1 MNRHRVLLLPGD
13 GIGPEVV
20 AEARRVMDAAA
31 VSHGF
36 GIEFSAADLGGVAI
50 DNSGQPYPE
59 STRALAQSA
68 DAILLGAVGGP
79 AWDGLPAAERPERG
93 LLAIRADL
101 DLFCNLRPAI
111 LYPQLADA
119 SSLKLE
125 LVAGLDLLIVR
136 ELTGGIYFG
145 EPRGI
150 ETDECGLRRGFNTDV
165 YGEDE
170 IRRIAHLAFQFAR
183 KRGGRLCSVDKANV
197 LEVTMLWREIVSDL
211 AADYPDVELSHMY
224 VDNAAMQLVREPKQ
238 FDVVLTGNLF
248 GDILSDTAAMLT
260 GSIGML
266 PSASLNADSR
276 GLYEPV
282 HGSAPDIAGQGKANP
297 LATILSAAMLLRY
310 SLNED
315 AAAKSIETA
324 VERVLDRGLR
334 TGDIAGPGERACS
347 TAEMGDAVVA
357 ALQEQ
362 EKAE

>member
-1 MNRHRVLLLPGD
+1 MNHHRVLLLPGD

-20 AEARRVMDAAA
+20 DEARRVIEAVAAL
-31 VSHGF
+31 HD
-36 GIEFSAADLGGVAI
+36 FSVDFSVADLGGVAI
-50 DNSGQPYPE
+50 DNSGAPYPE
-59 STRALAQSA
+59 ATRELAKTA

-79 AWDGLPAAERPERG
+79 AWDSLPAADRPERG

-101 DLFCNLRPAI
+101 DLFCNLRPAL

-119 SSLKLE
+119 SSLKPD

-150 ETDECGLRRGFNTDV
+150 ETDDSGLRRGFNTDV
-165 YGEDE
+165 YDESE

-197 LEVTMLWREIVSDL
+197 LEVTMLWREIVSGV
-211 AADYPDVELSHMY
+211 AREYPDVELSHMY

-266 PSASLNADSR
+266 PSASLNAESR

-315 AAAKSIETA
+315 VAANAIEAA
-324 VERVLDRGLR
+324 VERVLDTGLR
-334 TGDIAGPGERACS
+334 TGDIAAPGEPACS
-347 TAEMGDAVVA
+347 TKEMGDAVVA
-357 ALQEQ
+357 ALS
-362 EKAE
+362 AS

>member
-1 MNRHRVLLLPGD
+1 VKRHHVLLLPGD

-20 AEARRVMDAAA
+20 NEARRVMEA
-31 VSHGF
+31 VATLHSF
-36 GIEFSAADLGGVAI
+36 GLDFSVADLGGVAI
-50 DNSGQPYPE
+50 DRCGDPYPE
-59 STRALAQSA
+59 ATRELARAA

-79 AWDGLPAAERPERG
+79 TWDDLPAPDRPERG

-101 DLFCNLRPAI
+101 DLFCNLRPAL

-119 SSLKLE
+119 SSLKPE

-150 ETDECGLRRGFNTDV
+150 ETDDVGLRRGFNTDV
-165 YGEDE
+165 YNEDE

-197 LEVTMLWREIVSDL
+197 LEVTMLWREIVSEL
-211 AADYPDVELSHMY
+211 ADQYPDVQLSHMY

-266 PSASLNADSR
+266 PSASLNSESR

-282 HGSAPDIAGQGKANP
+282 HGSAPDIAGQGKSNP

-310 SLNED
+310 SLDED
-315 AAAKSIETA
+315 AAAQAIEGA
-324 VERVLDRGLR
+324 VERVLDSGLR
-334 TGDIAGPGERACS
+334 TGDIAAPGESMCTTS
-347 TAEMGDAVVA
+347 EMGDAVVRELRA
-357 ALQEQ
+357 V
-362 EKAE
+362 